1 MIGYQEVLRLYLERT
16 GFRKKDLLEESKDRR
31 MSERRQLLWLIIR
44 SKSPLIRYKDIVKFM
59 DEIGYKTTISN
70 VQQGIKMIEKKMKSD
85 KFREYHEI
93 YKRFL
98 DDV

>member
-1 MIGYQEVLRLYLERT
+1 
-16 GFRKKDLLEESKDRR
+16 
-31 MSERRQLLWLIIR
+31 
-44 SKSPLIRYKDIVKFM
+44 M

-85 KFREYHEI
+85 KFREYWEI

>member
-16 GFRKKDLLEESKDRR
+16 GFRKNDLLEESKDRR

-44 SKSPLIRYKDIVKFM
+44 SKSPLIRYKDIVNFM

-85 KFREYHEI
+85 KFREYYEI